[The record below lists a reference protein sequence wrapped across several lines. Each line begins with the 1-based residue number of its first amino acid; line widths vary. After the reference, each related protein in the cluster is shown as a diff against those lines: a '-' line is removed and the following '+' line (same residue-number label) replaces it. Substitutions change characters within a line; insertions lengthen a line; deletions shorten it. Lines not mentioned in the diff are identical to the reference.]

1 MLKKFLFLVVIILLM
16 LMTMSPIYLEATV
29 EPDYN
34 CLDNRELWLRKP
46 KMKGYD
52 ILELQ
57 RELKALG
64 FYEGKLNSIY
74 DQKTYQAVRRFQFAN
89 GLPVTGVV
97 RENTWT
103 QITEVANQVLLK
115 TAAQNLE
122 QPTGEVSLLIDA
134 YRKEMIV
141 YSDGEIHYKFPV
153 AVGKPSTKSP
163 IGEWAIIAKDA
174 DWGGGF
180 GVRWMRLNVPWGI
193 YGIHGTNKPHSIGT
207 AASHGC
213 IRMFNRHVKILYT
226 WVEVGTRVKIIGN
239 RDPVEITHDLRPGQT
254 GKDVL
259 LFQEKLREHGFDPGY
274 TDGRFGEGTQD
285 AMKEF
290 KYFYGLKDDLIADDN
305 TFYILGIK

>member
-1 MLKKFLFLVVIILLM
+1 MLKKSLSVVIIIMFILM
-16 LMTMSPIYLEATV
+16 ITNSIYLEAIG
-29 EPDYN
+29 PDYN
-34 CLDNRELWLRKP
+34 CLESRELWLREP
-46 KMKGYD
+46 KMEGYD

-57 RELKALG
+57 RELTALG
-64 FYEGKLNSIY
+64 FYKGKLSSLY
-74 DQKTYQAVRRFQFAN
+74 DQETYQAVRRFQFAN
-89 GLPVTGVV
+89 GLPATGVV
-97 RENTWT
+97 RDQTWA
-103 QITEVANQVLLK
+103 QITEVANQVLLEA
-115 TAAQNLE
+115 TAQNLKE
-122 QPTGEVSLLIDA
+122 PTGEVSLLIDG

-141 YSDGEIHYKFPV
+141 YSDGEIHHKFPV
-153 AVGKPSTKSP
+153 AVGKSSTRSP

-180 GVRWMRLNVPWGI
+180 GDRWMRLNVPWGI

-213 IRMFNRHVKILYT
+213 IRMFNRDVKILYN

-239 RDPVEITHDLRPGQT
+239 RDPIEITHDLRPGQT
-254 GKDVL
+254 GRDVL

-290 KYFYGLKDDLIADDN
+290 KYIYGLEDNLIADDN